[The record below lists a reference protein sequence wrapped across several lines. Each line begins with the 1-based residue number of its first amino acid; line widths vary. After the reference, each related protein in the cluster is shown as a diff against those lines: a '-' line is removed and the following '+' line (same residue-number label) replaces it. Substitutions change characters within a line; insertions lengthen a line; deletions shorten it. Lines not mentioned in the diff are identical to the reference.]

1 MNIMTEKEKLMNRL
15 FGDPNMKLKNFKVF
29 WGPKAHLITAEE
41 RAKVLNDAM
50 DQVERG
56 DCEFVDSFGDSNRE
70 QIEVKNFLDG
80 TLPTKKVLK

>member
-1 MNIMTEKEKLMNRL
+1 MTEKEKLMNRL
-15 FGDPNMKLKNFKVF
+15 FGNPNMKLKNFNVF
-29 WGPKAHLITAEE
+29 WGPEAHLITAEE

-56 DCEFVDSFGDSNRE
+56 DCEIVDNFGDSNRE